1 MAAGWFRAARRGTLE
16 AHAVNGHT
24 IGDCANSRRRLV
36 GNQVS
41 IQGSPARSKIFLRRF
56 AAVVGLAAYACLLVS
71 CGSSPG
77 EVAESNS
84 QVNVMESINRDR
96 SELIDGALQYSRLV
110 PVRIGATE
118 MFHVWLIAYTRE
130 APVPKSFIRPRDL
143 YNLRVGGV
151 EGATLTA
158 ASGGV
163 TITAIGPTRG
173 LIGKPND
180 EVEWS
185 WSLKPTQPGTY
196 VLDLVVVTYQ
206 GQTSNPLYTLN
217 PPLVLT
223 LVAKNSFGHSVGAVE
238 SALLPIAGIAG
249 SLAAVIGVVLTWM
262 AMRNRKRRHEETG
275 EVKATRPASVAQGD
289 SSDIVPADGTSK
301 GTDSGPSAETRHS
314 SSG

>member
-1 MAAGWFRAARRGTLE
+1 
-16 AHAVNGHT
+16 
-24 IGDCANSRRRLV
+24 V

-41 IQGSPARSKIFLRRF
+41 IQVSPARSKIFFRRF
-56 AAVVGLAAYACLLVS
+56 AVAVGLVAYACLLVA
-71 CGSSPG
+71 CGSSPSAVTEG
-77 EVAESNS
+77 NS

-96 SELIDGALQYSRLV
+96 SELIDGALRYSHLA
-110 PVRIGATE
+110 PVRIGAAET
-118 MFHVWLIAYTRE
+118 FHVWLIAYTHQV
-130 APVPKSFIRPRDL
+130 PVPKSFIMPRDR
-143 YNLRVGGV
+143 YDLRVGGV
-151 EGATLTA
+151 EGAALTA

-173 LIGKPND
+173 LIGKPKD

-185 WSLKPTQPGTY
+185 WSLKPGQPGTY

-223 LVAKNSFGHSVGAVE
+223 LVAKNSFGHRVAAVE
-238 SALLPIAGIAG
+238 SALLPIVGIAA

-262 AMRNRKRRHEETG
+262 AMRNRKRRHGKAG

-289 SSDIVPADGTSK
+289 SSDIVPGDGTSK
-301 GTDSGPSAETRHS
+301 GADSGPSAETRRS